1 MRHVLLLAF
10 SALIAAP
17 ALALAQAPA
26 PASAPVAP
34 VPAAAASP
42 PAATPAPPPSPVFS
56 ADMEHFDEHGGEA
69 LYRNV
74 CQACHMPDGR
84 GASGAGTIP
93 ALAGNPHLASR
104 VYVLNTVVNGRKTM
118 PDLGRW
124 LNDRQVADV
133 VNYVRSHFGNAY
145 SDQAQPKEVRPLR
158 PRHPSP
164 ATFEE

>member
-1 MRHVLLLAF
+1 MRQTLLPAAF
-10 SALIAAP
+10 ALTAASALAQSPAAAP
-17 ALALAQAPA
+17 APPAVPEPAVAAPA
-26 PASAPVAP
+26 
-34 VPAAAASP
+34 
-42 PAATPAPPPSPVFS
+42 APPPVFS
-56 ADMEHFDEHGGEA
+56 ADMEHFDARGGEA

-104 VYVLNTVVNGRKTM
+104 VYVLSTVVNGRKTM

-124 LNDRQVADV
+124 LDDRQVADV
-133 VNYVRSHFGNAY
+133 VNYVRTHFGNAY
-145 SDQAQPKEVRPLR
+145 TDAAQPKEVRPLR